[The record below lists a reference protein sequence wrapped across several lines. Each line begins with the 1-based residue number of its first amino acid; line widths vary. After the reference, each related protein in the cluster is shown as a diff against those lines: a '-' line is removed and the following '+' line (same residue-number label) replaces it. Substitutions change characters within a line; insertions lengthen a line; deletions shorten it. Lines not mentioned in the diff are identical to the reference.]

1 MTDAAT
7 LASAADLLN
16 GIGGFVVDARAG
28 DNGSFLAVECAEP
41 AAAVKV
47 YEIVVLMDPDA
58 ELIESTTGAHQPP
71 TPLRLAPEGSGHI
84 DREALEARRP
94 DTAAK
99 NAAVVRHLEA
109 IVERLRPLI
118 ETADDDGREQFAASY
133 RGMLSRV
140 ERDLNEAKAA
150 AANAVR

>member
-1 MTDAAT
+1 MVDATT

-16 GIGGFVVDARAG
+16 GIGGFVVDARTS

-58 ELIESTTGAHQPP
+58 ELIESTTGAHQP
-71 TPLRLAPEGSGHI
+71 SGHM
-84 DREALEARRP
+84 DRVALDALRA

-99 NAAVVRHLEA
+99 GAAVVQQLEA

-118 ETADDDGREQFAASY
+118 EVADEDGRKQFATSY
-133 RGMLSRV
+133 RGMLTKV
-140 ERDLNEAKAA
+140 ERDLDEAKAA
-150 AANAVR
+150 VANAVR